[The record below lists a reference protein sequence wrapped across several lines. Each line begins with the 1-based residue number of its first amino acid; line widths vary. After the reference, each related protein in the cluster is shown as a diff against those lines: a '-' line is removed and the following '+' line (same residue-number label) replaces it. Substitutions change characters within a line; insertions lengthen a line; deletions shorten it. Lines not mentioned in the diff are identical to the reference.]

1 MSCWRKLGKLIFFY
15 SVTFKQLFDC
25 FVYTFFNIQCLIY
38 DYDDDYCY
46 RCIFFKCL
54 FIKNEQLDITGGT
67 HLHKMLPPV
76 SPYTKANPK
85 SLKTELNR
93 EI

>member
-1 MSCWRKLGKLIFFY
+1 MHF
-15 SVTFKQLFDC
+15 
-25 FVYTFFNIQCLIY
+25 
-38 DYDDDYCY
+38 
-46 RCIFFKCL
+46 FFKCL

-85 SLKTELNR
+85 GLKTELNR
-93 EI
+93 EILGEFTMM